1 MADDKS
7 AQNKASEPATAFT
20 SFFQTAPHL
29 QHLMLFGPRMQAA
42 LLRASVAQ
50 QKETTSFLAHRCDE
64 ELKLA
69 DQIMAAATVKD
80 VFSACMTFWQ
90 DAAAQYAREAGRT
103 VEVQSRNALEVVDEL
118 RSEASAAAATV
129 EPMRYAA

>member
-1 MADDKS
+1 MTDDKS
-7 AQNKASEPATAFT
+7 AQTKASERARAFT
-20 SFFQTAPHL
+20 SLFQAAPHL

-50 QKETTSFLAHRCDE
+50 QKETASFLAHRCDE

-69 DQIMAAATVKD
+69 DQIMAAATVND
-80 VFSACMTFWQ
+80 VFSACVSFWQ
-90 DAAAQYAREAGRT
+90 DGTAQYARAAGRA
-103 VEVQSRNALEVVDEL
+103 VEVQSRNALKVVDEL

-129 EPMRYAA
+129 EPMRHAA